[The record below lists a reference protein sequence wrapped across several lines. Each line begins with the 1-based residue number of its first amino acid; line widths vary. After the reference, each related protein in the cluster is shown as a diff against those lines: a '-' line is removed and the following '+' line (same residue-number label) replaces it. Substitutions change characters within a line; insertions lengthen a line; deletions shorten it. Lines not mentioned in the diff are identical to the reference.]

1 MIRTL
6 TLASLLTL
14 AVAPAF
20 AGSEDFPTRERV
32 EYVLA
37 CMRKDNGNALQQELL
52 YKCSCVIDQIMARMS
67 YEQFTKDSTTSNAIS
82 IGGERGEVM
91 RAYVDGRKLKKELQL
106 VEKEAR
112 KACFLQ

>member
-6 TLASLLTL
+6 TLASLLTI

-37 CMRKDNGNALQQELL
+37 CMRDGKAPQQEML

-67 YEQFTKDSTTSNAIS
+67 YDQYTKDSTTSNAIS

-91 RAYVDGRKLKKELQL
+91 RAYVDGRKLAKELRS
-106 VEKEAR
+106 VEAEAR